1 MYQLI
6 YTDMKKKQGVF
17 RFFSK
22 KGLLTESRSPVS
34 RQNLYSKLVQVGKK
48 CVSDGKSD
56 DSLGFSH

>member
-1 MYQLI
+1 
-6 YTDMKKKQGVF
+6 MKKKQGVF